1 MPCSPETQLIQ
12 WGELLDGGAGR
23 GSEGALH
30 PMSFTVHL
38 EPCALVPSVCSL
50 QMHPGVTDVPALAAE
65 LGRQLRMRDVGFL
78 VWDDDFEEWCGL
90 TSLEEIEGHVKV
102 KLTAGK
108 PLALAP
114 ELVVTTPE
122 PPAPAPAP
130 ALAVQQH
137 RQAGARPPAG
147 GRPPPRQRLGHPPTG
162 PPPVRASDTRK
173 LQAEAEARE
182 LRRQLREL
190 QDECSMYQAQLA
202 VLQLER
208 QRDPTNTTE
217 YETVQQMLVTE
228 EGALMREHSRVAA
241 EKSASEEILK
251 ALQDEAAELDR
262 LEQQH
267 WHEYN
272 RFTQQRAGIA
282 NDRDSMMMLHRRLS
296 RQHEHLQNTNFFN
309 DTFQIWHDAA
319 ERKFGTINGL
329 RLGTLPACRVEWPE
343 INAAWGEAVLLLQ
356 TMVRHE
362 VHFMFATDKQLLP
375 NGSFSQIVDGGKRL
389 DLYGSRLSKVSTFD
403 KGMVAFLQCV
413 KEFGDYAEARDTRFK
428 LPFHIEGDKIGP
440 IQPTHMDRWC
450 SVKRGLMHDDE
461 EWTHALKYMLTNM
474 KFLMTLMPTGAKVVT
489 PLGGGAPP
497 ALEGAGTVGGA
508 MSGQRAQY
516 GTGW

>member
-1 MPCSPETQLIQ
+1 
-12 WGELLDGGAGR
+12 
-23 GSEGALH
+23 
-30 PMSFTVHL
+30 MSFTVHL
-38 EPCALVPSVCSL
+38 EPCALVPSGGSL

-65 LGRQLRMRDVGFL
+65 LGRQLRMQDVRFL
-78 VWDDDFEEWCGL
+78 VWDEDFEEWCGL
-90 TSLEEIEGHVKV
+90 TSLEEIEGHAKV
-102 KLTAGK
+102 KLTAGE

-114 ELVVTTPE
+114 EPVVPTPE

-130 ALAVQQH
+130 ALAVQQP

-147 GRPPPRQRLGHPPTG
+147 GRPPPKQRLGHPPTG

-173 LQAEAEARE
+173 LQAEAEARD

-190 QDECSMYQAQLA
+190 QDECSMYQAQLT

-208 QRDPTNTTE
+208 QRDPINTTE

-241 EKSASEEILK
+241 EKSASEETLK

-296 RQHEHLQNTNFFN
+296 QHDEHLRHTNVFN
-309 DTFQIWHDAA
+309 DTFHIHHDAA

-329 RLGTLPACRVEWPE
+329 RLGTLPTCRVEWPE

-362 VHFMFATDKQLLP
+362 VDFMFTTDKQLLP

-413 KEFGDYAEARDTRFK
+413 KEFGDYAEARDARFK
-428 LPFHIEGDKIGP
+428 LPYHVEGDKIGP
-440 IQPTHMDRWC
+440 IQPSHMDRWC
-450 SVKRGLMHDDE
+450 SVKRGLMHDDD

-474 KFLMTLMPTGAKVVT
+474 KFLTTMLKPTWAKGSS

-497 ALEGAGTVGGA
+497 ALEGAGTADGA